1 MSAFLVVAWPKRK
14 SGPATVL
21 EDDLNIE
28 NIKNSLFVV
37 TSSQLMTG
45 PLLSPSTLTT
55 CRLFHVVNFK
65 TDFFSAT
72 INECAPFWKRI
83 QRQIRLILHLSYL
96 LYWCQILFLKYTH
109 LLGSKW
115 CHSNAGKVNLPF
127 CQTQNKIPFCSSNK
141 LMEEHRI
148 IMKLFMFFEI
158 GERTN
163 ISWELFT

>member
-1 MSAFLVVAWPKRK
+1 MLRQSTHPLQELCLLCLLFLLWPDLREKVAQQQCWKMIWILKISR
-14 SGPATVL
+14 
-21 EDDLNIE
+21 N
-28 NIKNSLFVV
+28 LFVV

-96 LYWCQILFLKYTH
+96 LYWCQILFLKYASSWVKMMS
-109 LLGSKW
+109 LKCWKSQFAILSNSK
-115 CHSNAGKVNLPF
+115 
-127 CQTQNKIPFCSSNK
+127 QNSI
-141 LMEEHRI
+141 
-148 IMKLFMFFEI
+148 LFI
-158 GERTN
+158 K
-163 ISWELFT
+163 

>member
-1 MSAFLVVAWPKRK
+1 MLRQSTHPLQELCLLCLLFLLWPDLREKVAQQQCWKMIWILKISR
-14 SGPATVL
+14 
-21 EDDLNIE
+21 N
-28 NIKNSLFVV
+28 LFVV

-96 LYWCQILFLKYTH
+96 LYWCQIEIRIFLGQNDVTQMLEK
-109 LLGSKW
+109 SI
-115 CHSNAGKVNLPF
+115 CHFV
-127 CQTQNKIPFCSSNK
+127 K
-141 LMEEHRI
+141 LKTKFHFVHQINWWRNTE
-148 IMKLFMFFEI
+148 
-158 GERTN
+158 
-163 ISWELFT
+163 